1 MRPPSRI
8 ALIGYGAIGRTVAR
22 HLAAATRPIAAV
34 LLRPGRARAA
44 DPEAGVTVVPTVDDL
59 LELNPDL
66 VVECAGHEA
75 VSAYGTLV
83 LSAGV
88 DLLVASVGALAD
100 EARFAR
106 LKDAAL
112 ANGARLLI
120 PAGAVGGLDL
130 LTAARVAGLDKVIY
144 TSRKP
149 PKSWM
154 GTPAEKLV
162 NLAALTEATTFYT
175 GDARAAARD
184 YPQNANVAAA
194 VALAGVGFEKTEVK
208 MVADPDA
215 PGNIHRIEAEG
226 AFGRTEISIAGRPL
240 PDNPKTSMLAAL
252 SLVRAIL
259 NRDAAVTVI

>member
-1 MRPPSRI
+1 MKQPSRI

-22 HLAAATRPIAAV
+22 HLAAARRPIAAV
-34 LLRPGRARAA
+34 LLRPGRDRPA
-44 DPEAGVTVVPTVDDL
+44 DLAEGVEAVPTVADL
-59 LELNPDL
+59 LDQEPEL

-75 VSAYGTLV
+75 VSAYGPLV
-83 LSAGV
+83 LTGGV

-100 EARFAR
+100 AARFER
-106 LKDAAL
+106 LKVAAETN
-112 ANGARLLI
+112 AAHLLI

-130 LTAARVAGLDKVIY
+130 LASARVAGLSKVTY

-149 PKSWM
+149 PKAWM

-162 NLAALTEATTFYT
+162 ALASLNEATTFYT

-194 VALAGVGFEKTEVK
+194 VALAGVGFEATEVRL
-208 MVADPDA
+208 VADPAA
-215 PGNIHRIEAEG
+215 PGNVHRIEAEG
-226 AFGRTEISIAGRPL
+226 AFGRTEITIAGRPL

-259 NRDAAVTVI
+259 NRDAAVVI